1 MIFRGRKFSLLIV
14 IVLLYRSG
22 KWKKFVRM
30 ITILS
35 CSDESVLFERTA
47 CFSMKSVAFNDVVSR
62 LLAFRFNF
70 DHKNITVTPFTHNHL
85 RILFDLNWKSS
96 YFVVFQ
102 LSWDSSIRFSINY
115 LTYIH
120 LFVPLLAF

>member
-35 CSDESVLFERTA
+35 CSDESVLLKRTA

-62 LLAFRFNF
+62 LLTFRFNF
-70 DHKNITVTPFTHNHL
+70 DHKNITVTPFTQS
-85 RILFDLNWKSS
+85 F
-96 YFVVFQ
+96 
-102 LSWDSSIRFSINY
+102 
-115 LTYIH
+115 
-120 LFVPLLAF
+120 